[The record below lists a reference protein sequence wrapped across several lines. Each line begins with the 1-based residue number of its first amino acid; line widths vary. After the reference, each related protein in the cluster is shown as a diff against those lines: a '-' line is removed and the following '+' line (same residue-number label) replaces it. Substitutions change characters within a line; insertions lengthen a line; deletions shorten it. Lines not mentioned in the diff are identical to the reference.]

1 METTTATIK
10 FTKEEVNLLINNID
24 FMLSLNIPIE
34 EEWLKPYHKLKE
46 DLLKI
51 SKEIVEGEH
60 LNEVNT
66 NRTSI

>member
-1 METTTATIK
+1 MEVTTATIK

-51 SKEIVEGEH
+51 SKEIIEGEQM
-60 LNEVNT
+60 NEVNS
-66 NRTSI
+66 NRI

>member
-1 METTTATIK
+1 
-10 FTKEEVNLLINNID
+10 
-24 FMLSLNIPIE
+24 MLSLNIPIE

-66 NRTSI
+66 NRTCI

>member
-1 METTTATIK
+1 MEATTATIK
-10 FTKEEVNLLINNID
+10 FTKEEINLLINNID

>member
-1 METTTATIK
+1 MEATTATIK
-10 FTKEEVNLLINNID
+10 FTKEEINLLINNID

-66 NRTSI
+66 NRTCI

>member
-66 NRTSI
+66 NRTCI